1 MKPPGAA
8 PASAG
13 GRNAAARWGVLPAA
27 TPARVLAWALAL
39 ALPLAAHAWAA
50 SRLPADAAVLLALM
64 TGAAVL
70 WTSREVP
77 DFVVGLAL
85 LWLAVLAAGM
95 PPQLAFGGFASSLF
109 LLVLGVFL
117 LSAQLAESPWLA
129 RWTAVLL
136 RRTQQH
142 PGRALGAVLGTALLL
157 TLVLPSPLGRAA
169 LLAPLLGPLA
179 AGRGPRAQTALV
191 FALMQSH
198 TLWST
203 AFLTGNPLNFVL
215 LAMLSLQTQQRFQ
228 WLPWAVAACAFFAV
242 ATLGL
247 ALILAWLLHGRGADL
262 PAVAAGAGSAPAPA
276 SVPEASPDPTLA
288 PAHEVPAP
296 LLVPALYAL
305 LLAAL
310 LTRGWHGIDLHWA
323 ALGLALAGL
332 ALAPLPAEA
341 LKRRVDWPTLLFVAT
356 LAAWQPMLEHAGVAA
371 WLAAEVPALATAA
384 QGALWVKVLVLAAAV
399 ALLRLLL
406 PGAPAFIVLATA
418 LLPLAPQLGLSPW
431 VLGFML
437 LTLTEGFVLPHQHGV
452 AAQVT
457 AEARALGLQVQT
469 RRLFAAHLAA
479 YALRVAALLASLP
492 WWQRLALA

>member
-8 PASAG
+8 PAHAG
-13 GRNAAARWGVLPAA
+13 GRRAAARWGVLPEA
-27 TPARVLAWALAL
+27 TPARVLAWAMAL

-50 SRLPADAAVLLALM
+50 PRLPADAAMLLALM

-77 DFVVGLAL
+77 DFVVGLLL
-85 LWLAVLAAGM
+85 LWLAVLAAGV
-95 PPQLAFGGFASSLF
+95 PAGLAFGGFSSALF

-129 RWTAVLL
+129 RWTAALL
-136 RRTQQH
+136 QRTQH
-142 PGRALGAVLGTALLL
+142 KTGRALGAVLGTALLL

-228 WLPWAVAACAFFAV
+228 WLPWALAACAFFAV

-262 PAVAAGAGSAPAPA
+262 PAVAAGAGSRPAPAPD
-276 SVPEASPDPTLA
+276 ASPEPTLT
-288 PAHEVPAP
+288 PADDAPAP
-296 LLVPALYAL
+296 LLVPTLYAL

-371 WLAAEVPALATAA
+371 WLAAEVPALAAAA
-384 QGALWVKVLVLAAAV
+384 QGVLWVNVLVLAAAV

-431 VLGFML
+431 VLGFVL

-469 RRLFAAHLAA
+469 QRLFAAHLAA